1 MRLESAKY
9 LEDIRKAG
17 RTVLRATAGLS
28 LDTYLRDDLL
38 RLAVERC
45 FEIIGEALRQLEEHD
60 RETASKI
67 TDFKRIIAFR
77 NILVH
82 GYSLVKH
89 DIVWSVIESHLPS
102 LLAEVEALLAGF
114 SGTESR

>member
-1 MRLESAKY
+1 MQLESAKY
-9 LEDIRKAG
+9 LEDIREAG
-17 RTVLRATAGLS
+17 RTVLQATAGRTLE
-28 LDTYLRDDLL
+28 DYLRDKIL

-45 FEIIGEALRQLEEHD
+45 FEIIGEALRRLDERD

-77 NILVH
+77 NILIH

-89 DIVWSVIESHLPS
+89 DIVWSVVEIQLPT
-102 LLAEVEALLAGF
+102 LLAEVEGMLAEPP
-114 SGTESR
+114 SPPP